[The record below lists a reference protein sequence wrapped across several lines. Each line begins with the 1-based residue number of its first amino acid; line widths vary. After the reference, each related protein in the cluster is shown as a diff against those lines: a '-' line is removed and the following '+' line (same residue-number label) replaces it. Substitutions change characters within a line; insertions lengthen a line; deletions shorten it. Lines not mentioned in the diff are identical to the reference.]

1 MTAPRSLR
9 RAQWLAEDLILCA
22 RGVARAARWSRQS
35 ADFVGVGLL
44 EGEAQAVRGR
54 PNSYRIRLV
63 NDSPA
68 AVALTLRVA
77 GTCSSGA
84 AFQAT
89 AEESLAPRTAREVFL
104 VTDWRTRFAL
114 SQEEPPA
121 LGLAAAIAASAGQT
135 CTLVAE
141 VGADGARV
149 ETVQPLAG

>member
-9 RAQWLAEDLILCA
+9 RAQWLAEDLVLCA
-22 RGVARAARWSRQS
+22 RGVARAAHWSRQS
-35 ADFVGVGLL
+35 PNFVGVGLL

-89 AEESLAPRTAREVFL
+89 ADESLAPRTAREIFL
-104 VTDWRTRFAL
+104 ATDWSTRFAL
-114 SQEEPPA
+114 SREEPPS
-121 LGLAAAIAASAGQT
+121 LGLAGAVAASAGET
-135 CTLVAE
+135 CTVVAE
-141 VGADGARV
+141 VGPGTRV
-149 ETVQPLAG
+149 ESVQPLAG